1 LTPREIAERTSSS
14 LVVLVNFDA
23 AGRAASFGSGFVVAP
38 SVVLTNYHV
47 IRGASRIGVM
57 IDREPVYADAIL
69 GYSPEQDVAALHAPL
84 PQTVAALTLADS
96 SLVRVGD
103 HVITMGAPQGYE
115 RTLGDGLVSGI
126 RVLGSVRRFQITAPI
141 SHGSSG
147 GPVLNDYGQ
156 VVGLAVSL
164 SEKGE
169 LLNFA
174 VPTSEAVAAL
184 SNVRLLSFSDLLR
197 ETLVEQPVSSTAFT
211 VPPGRVVPYAINVP
225 QQGGTLSGSYT
236 VSGGVGN
243 DVIVSIVGPD
253 QKLVVQ
259 PSLVKLLGTVNLRF
273 AGGRYLLVFDNRR
286 SLVSAKSISPS
297 LTLQYYR

>member
-1 LTPREIAERTSSS
+1 LSPREIAERTASS
-14 LVVLVNFDA
+14 LVVLVNFDS
-23 AGRAASFGSGFVVAP
+23 AGRAASFGSGFVAAP

-57 IDREPVYADAIL
+57 IGHDPVYADAIL

-96 SLVRVGD
+96 SLVKVGD

-126 RVLGSVRRFQITAPI
+126 RVLGRVRRFQITAPI

-156 VVGLAVSL
+156 VVGLAVS
-164 SEKGE
+164 SNEKGE

-174 VPTSEAVAAL
+174 APTSEAVAAL
-184 SNVRLLSFSDLLR
+184 GDVRLISFPDLLR
-197 ETLVEQPVSSTAFT
+197 ETLVEQPASNTTFT
-211 VPPGRVVPYAINVP
+211 VPPGRVVPYVIDVP
-225 QQGGTLSGSYT
+225 QQGATCSGSYT

-243 DVIVSIVGPD
+243 DVIVSVVGPD
-253 QKLVVQ
+253 QKLVIQ
-259 PSLVKLLGTVNLRF
+259 PSLVKALGTLNLPF

-297 LTLQYYR
+297 LTLRYYR